1 MKKGKGRRNNVRDAE
16 RHRRGDRQKDRRD
29 SGERKVHHSFIVLP
43 PLLTWVLPPQFVS
56 LTVTRRNRSVSADPA
71 PLGDDVIQP
80 LVGDSVQYRC
90 PITRSSG
97 TFTAPHMFATATPA
111 QVFAASLQRLLQK
124 AG

>member
-1 MKKGKGRRNNVRDAE
+1 MLE
-16 RHRRGDRQKDRRD
+16 MQRGIGEGTDRRT
-29 SGERKVHHSFIVLP
+29 GEIRGKERFTIHSSSSP
-43 PLLTWVLPPQFVS
+43 PFLTWVLPPQFVS

-71 PLGDDVIQP
+71 PLGDDVVQP

-97 TFTAPHMFATATPA
+97 TFTAPHMFVTATPA